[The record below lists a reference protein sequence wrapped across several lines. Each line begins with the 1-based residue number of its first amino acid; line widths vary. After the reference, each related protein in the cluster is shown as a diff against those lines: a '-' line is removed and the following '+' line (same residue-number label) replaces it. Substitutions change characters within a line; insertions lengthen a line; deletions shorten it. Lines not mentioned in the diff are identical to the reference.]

1 MTGDT
6 VVVADKSES
15 VFGSFNWDDLII
27 GLANRLRCKQQVKD
41 EEGVLVWE
49 DVKEGGKKVT
59 PLMNERGI
67 CHMVAFIYGICQ
79 RITSFSN
86 IREDDIE
93 RIYGVL
99 MQHSDS
105 LIASLGMNYSDYD
118 VRSTDHVWIIWFV
131 VMDFIEF
138 AVLHAVNEGTKL
150 FAAKAV
156 SETQVQRIESAA
168 GNLLGGAR

>member
-1 MTGDT
+1 MVGDT
-6 VVVADKSES
+6 VVVGDKSES

-27 GLANRLRCKQQVKD
+27 GLANRLRCKQQVKN

-49 DVKEGGKKVT
+49 DVKEGNKKVT
-59 PLMNERGI
+59 PLMNEKGI
-67 CHMVAFIYGICQ
+67 CHMIAFIYGVCQ

-93 RIYGVL
+93 RIFGV
-99 MQHSDS
+99 MKQHSDS
-105 LIASLGMNYSDYD
+105 LIASLGMNYSEYD
-118 VRSTDHVWIIWFV
+118 IKSADHIWIVWFV

-138 AVLHAVNEGTKL
+138 AIFHAVNEGTKR

-156 SETQVQRIESAA
+156 SETQVQKIEAA
-168 GNLLGGAR
+168 ASSLLGGH